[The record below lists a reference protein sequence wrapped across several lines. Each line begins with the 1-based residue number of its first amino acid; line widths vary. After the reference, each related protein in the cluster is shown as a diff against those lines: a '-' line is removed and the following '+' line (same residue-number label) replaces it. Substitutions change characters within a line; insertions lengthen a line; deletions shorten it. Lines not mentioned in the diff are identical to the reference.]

1 MVKRSKPS
9 AADLHLH
16 PELSR
21 FMVFMRRGAHVQE
34 SEADV
39 RESEADVGSGKDE
52 LPVWKQQPNTG
63 EHHR

>member
-9 AADLHLH
+9 AADLYLH

-21 FMVFMRRGAHVQE
+21 FMVFMRRG
-34 SEADV
+34 ADV